1 MGRPKKVVKKEVEE
15 EEEEQYVTLKY
26 VMNVTTMTIN
36 VQTGAQLVMQ
46 SGSAT
51 PPNFPPK

>member
-1 MGRPKKVVKKEVEE
+1 MAKEVKKEVE

-26 VMNVTTMTIN
+26 VMNVTTLNIT

>member
-1 MGRPKKVVKKEVEE
+1 MAKVTKKEVED

-26 VMNVTTMTIN
+26 VMNVTTLNIT

>member
-1 MGRPKKVVKKEVEE
+1 MAKKEAEEPE

-26 VMNVTTMTIN
+26 VMNITTLNIT
-36 VQTGAQLVMQ
+36 VQSGGQIVMQ

>member
-1 MGRPKKVVKKEVEE
+1 MAKTKAVEE
-15 EEEEQYVTLKY
+15 ESSHEEEQYVTLNY
-26 VMNVTTMTIN
+26 IMNVTTLNIT
-36 VQTGAQLVMQ
+36 VESGAQLVMQ